1 MRCIY
6 LDHAASTPCDP
17 RVLEAMRPFFFEQSG
32 NASSPYQQGRH
43 ARKAIE
49 QARDILAAFIGTTP
63 AEIIFTSG
71 ASEGNNHA
79 IFSTARAL
87 KEKGKHIIASAIE
100 HHSVLG
106 PLHILS
112 QDGFEVSYVKPKG
125 DGIIAY
131 EDIKSALRSD
141 TILVCLQH
149 ANNEIGTLQPVEEV
163 GRLCRERGIYFL
175 VDATQTVGHI
185 PVNVKGIPC
194 DFLSLSAHKFYG
206 PQGVG
211 ALYIRQGIKC
221 PSFILGGDQER
232 GRRAGTPNTA
242 GIVGLGE
249 AVKLAQAPMPQEAS
263 RETDLRNR
271 VIDFVLKDPPAG
283 EAGIPGAVLNGHPN
297 KRLPNNAHFSFS
309 GVNGEELVSA
319 LDLAGVAVSMGSACT
334 RGRLEPSHVLKAIGS
349 TDRMALGSL
358 RVTVGH
364 WTTDQD
370 ITYFLEQ
377 LKLKCKNASSN
388 F

>member
-17 RVLEAMRPFFFEQSG
+17 RVLEAMRPYFFEQSG
-32 NASSPYQQGRH
+32 NASSPHKQGRH

-49 QARDILAAFIGTTP
+49 EAREILAGFIGAVP
-63 AEIIFTSG
+63 AEIIFNSG

-87 KEKGKHIIASAIE
+87 KERGKHIIASAIE
-100 HHSVLG
+100 HHSVLE
-106 PLHILS
+106 PLHQLEN
-112 QDGFEVSYVKPKG
+112 DGFQVTYVKPKA

-131 EDIKSALRSD
+131 EDIKATLQSD

-163 GRLCRERGIYFL
+163 GHLCRQRDIYFL

-185 PVNVKGIPC
+185 PVNVKDIQC

-206 PQGVG
+206 PQGTGV
-211 ALYIRQGIKC
+211 LYIRQSIENAA
-221 PSFILGGDQER
+221 FILGGDQER
-232 GRRAGTPNTA
+232 GRRAGTLNTT

-249 AVKLAQAPMPQEAS
+249 VVKLVQMHILEEAS
-263 RETDLRNR
+263 REAKLRDR
-271 VIDFVLKDPPAG
+271 VIDFVLKEISG
-283 EAGIPGAVLNGHPN
+283 SFLNGHRQ
-297 KRLPNNAHFSFS
+297 KRLPNNAHFSFAD
-309 GVNGEELVSA
+309 VNGEELVSA

-334 RGRLEPSHVLKAIGS
+334 WGKLEPSHVLKSIGL
-349 TDRMALGSL
+349 TDRMSLGSL
-358 RVTVGH
+358 RVTVGR
-364 WTTDQD
+364 WTMDQD

-377 LKLKCKNASSN
+377 LKLKIEQLRIHSN
-388 F
+388 I